1 MAIKNVVVPTNLG
14 LTIKAAHLAANK
26 YDVNIDGVTL
36 VANGSGVIS
45 TSLDPALVTA
55 LITLSGV
62 AGGSTNLGTFTG
74 TVIPDNTTVKAAL
87 QALETAF
94 QTTAI
99 TGQFLGSAATFA
111 ALPTTD
117 ALGAPASNGDWA
129 VLTAQDG
136 GNLPGIYV
144 TNGTAYSFVI
154 HLPTAF
160 VTAANAISPKADN
173 ATGAIGSSLE
183 YAREDH
189 KHPAQSPSADALN
202 MIVAGTDGL
211 HKFTSTAL
219 KAALVFDVE
228 VQDAFGTNL
237 FYANSATTFA

>member
-1 MAIKNVVVPTNLG
+1 MAVKQVVTPSNLG
-14 LTIKAAHLAANK
+14 LTIKAGHLAATK
-26 YDVNIDGVTL
+26 YDVNIDGITL

-111 ALPTTD
+111 ALPTVD

-189 KHPAQSPSADALN
+189 KHPAQSPSADATNL
-202 MIVAGTDGL
+202 IVAGTDGL
-211 HKFTSTAL
+211 HKVTTASVL
-219 KAALVFDVE
+219 ALHTAADNL
-228 VQDAFGTNL
+228 QDAFGVSLGWIHPTTNM
-237 FYANSATTFA
+237 